1 MRFGLFEPN
10 LYNTNVTIKK
20 QTIKQFKIMNKLDI
34 INVIKEVVAK
44 RPNYT
49 DKPNVVIIED
59 IYCGD
64 DLIDGLEFKSN
75 DDILL
80 YDGCSLIGKSV
91 CDEYTIKQLICFT
104 GRLIALYEYGE
115 ILGADNEHYE
125 WLVQDWIE
133 RHNRQEV
140 FVVTAVTANDKHTPL
155 SNRVFRNE
163 DDAYVYLNSI
173 IKTWKEEHNA
183 CDYETHCGY
192 RSHKSECAEK
202 EFYGDCED
210 GSKVHFKLNKIV
222 VK

>member
-1 MRFGLFEPN
+1 
-10 LYNTNVTIKK
+10 
-20 QTIKQFKIMNKLDI
+20 MNKLDI

-44 RPNYT
+44 RPNYS
-49 DKPNVVIIED
+49 DKPNRVIIED

-64 DLIDGLEFKSN
+64 DLIDGLEFNGN

-80 YDGCSLIGKSV
+80 YDECSYIDGKSV
-91 CDEYTIKQLICFT
+91 IDEYTLKQLICFT
-104 GRLIALYEYGE
+104 GRLIALYENGE

-125 WLVQDWIE
+125 WLVEEWVE

-140 FVVTAVTANDKHTPL
+140 FVVTSVKASNSHTPL

-163 DDAYVYLNSI
+163 DDAYAFLNSI
-173 IKTWKEEHNA
+173 IKSWKEVYKGCN
-183 CDYETHCGY
+183 YETYCGY
-192 RSHKSECAEK
+192 LSHKNDYAVK

-210 GSKVHFKLNKIV
+210 GSMVHYTLNKIE

>member
-49 DKPNVVIIED
+49 DKPNVVIIDD

-75 DDILL
+75 DGILL

-104 GRLIALYEYGE
+104 GRLIALYEYCE
-115 ILGADNEHYE
+115 VLGADNEHYE

-140 FVVTAVTANDKHTPL
+140 FVVTAVTANDNYTPL

-173 IKTWKEEHNA
+173 IKSWKEEHNA

-192 RSHKSECAEK
+192 RSHKSECAVK

-210 GSKVHFKLNKIV
+210 GSKVHFKLSKIV
-222 VK
+222 LK

>member
-1 MRFGLFEPN
+1 
-10 LYNTNVTIKK
+10 
-20 QTIKQFKIMNKLDI
+20 MNKLDI

-80 YDGCSLIGKSV
+80 YDGCSIYGKSV
-91 CDEYTIKQLICFT
+91 CDEYTMKQLICFT
-104 GRLIALYEYGE
+104 GRLIALYENGE

-125 WLVQDWIE
+125 WLVQDWFE

-140 FVVTAVTANDKHTPL
+140 FVVTAVTANDNYTPL

-173 IKTWKEEHNA
+173 IKSWKEEHNA

-192 RSHKSECAEK
+192 RSHKSECAVK

-210 GSKVHFKLNKIV
+210 GSKVHFKLSKIV
-222 VK
+222 LK